1 MENFFVM
8 ENDQL
13 EWVEINFETVRD
25 CEAGNMCRNDIFLV
39 CAGTAGILVL
49 GILGAIIY
57 SRRNPQINKA
67 TLHLGK

>member
-1 MENFFVM
+1 MIENFFVM

-25 CEAGNMCRNDIFLV
+25 CEAGNMCLNDIFLV
-39 CAGTAGILVL
+39 CAGILVL

-57 SRRNPQINKA
+57 SRRNPQINKT